1 MSVSV
6 LIIGPGRCDMTGSL
20 IARDRRQLPK
30 DTLLSRQRRRCA
42 CNADPLQRLRSHV
55 LLISNRG
62 THRVL
67 RYTLGTGVHTGYW
80 GTHRIMRYTPGTGVH
95 NGVLVGGQS
104 GTPNR
109 ERSLARLRGG
119 VIKEI
124 KYSKC
129 QERER
134 ESKEFC
140 SSYLQPFVL
149 DNAATS
155 PPPHPV

>member
-67 RYTLGTGVHTGYW
+67 RYTLGTGVHIGYW
-80 GTHRIMRYTPGTGVH
+80 GTHRVLGYTSDNEVHTGYWGTQRGA
-95 NGVLVGGQS
+95 GGRPIGNAQS
-104 GTPNR
+104 GTLTGEAEGGGDKRNKILEMSR
-109 ERSLARLRGG
+109 ERAREQRVLLLL
-119 VIKEI
+119 
-124 KYSKC
+124 
-129 QERER
+129 
-134 ESKEFC
+134 
-140 SSYLQPFVL
+140 SSTLCVG
-149 DNAATS
+149 
-155 PPPHPV
+155 